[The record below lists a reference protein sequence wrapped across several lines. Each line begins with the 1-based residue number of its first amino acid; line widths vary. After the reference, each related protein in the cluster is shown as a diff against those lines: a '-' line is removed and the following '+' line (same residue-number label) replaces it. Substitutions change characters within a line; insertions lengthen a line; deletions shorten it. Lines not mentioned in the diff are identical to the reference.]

1 MLSTAPKGLEVI
13 KASYGAE
20 NATQDVTK
28 EVKALVKD
36 DSLNFTVDPN
46 TFHILDP
53 APGVKKT
60 LQVQLS
66 VNGGQSTTIPP
77 VEDGKLF
84 VFNSPTPKKDEV
96 DRSATGQLSTTLW
109 YSFVALVGAYFAFSA
124 YKLGSNG
131 FKSSLLGWVLGFII
145 ALSFIQFA
153 TAGSGV
159 LQLIVSLPSLLFV
172 VFFVVFAYSLFD
184 PNAIDFNYGQKT
196 LQSVV
201 PPGFLP
207 PPQ

>member
-1 MLSTAPKGLEVI
+1 MLSATPKGLEVI
-13 KASYGAE
+13 KATYGAD

-36 DSLNFTVDPN
+36 DSLNFTVDAN

-53 APGVKKT
+53 APGVKKN

-66 VNGGQSTTIPP
+66 VNGGQPTTIPP

-84 VFNSPTPKKDEV
+84 VFNSPAPKKDEV
-96 DRSATGQLSTTLW
+96 DRSASGQLSTTLW

-145 ALSFIQFA
+145 ALSFLRFA
-153 TAGSGV
+153 TQGSGV
-159 LQLIVSLPSLLFV
+159 IQLIVSLPSLLFV
-172 VFFVVFAYSLFD
+172 VFFVVFGYSLVY
-184 PNAIDFNYGQKT
+184 PNTIDFNYGEKT
-196 LQSVV
+196 LKAMSP
-201 PPGFLP
+201 PPGVLLP
-207 PPQ
+207 Q

>member
-36 DSLNFTVDPN
+36 DSLNFTVDSN

-53 APGVKKT
+53 APGVKKN

-66 VNGGQSTTIPP
+66 VNGGQPMTIPP
-77 VEDGKLF
+77 VEEGKLF

-109 YSFVALVGAYFAFSA
+109 YSFVALVGSYFAFSA
-124 YKLGSNG
+124 YKLGSIG
-131 FKSSLLGWVLGFII
+131 FESSILGIILAASITLGFMVI
-145 ALSFIQFA
+145 AVS
-153 TAGSGV
+153 GSGV
-159 LQLIVSLPSLLFV
+159 IGMIFSLPAILLVMFLAVFLASL
-172 VFFVVFAYSLFD
+172 YK
-184 PNAIDFNYGQKT
+184 PNSINFTYGSK
-196 LQSVV
+196 LMAS
-201 PPGFLP
+201 LP
-207 PPQ
+207 PPPVG